1 MVQQGSPLCLA
12 FSNASE
18 TPCSSGYRAPFS
30 PMCTPRPVSPACQA
44 QLLLVSQFLTCS
56 SPSTLTCVPSPP
68 GLRVLVSLLG
78 SRFWSLCAVLLPT
91 CFLLGGDVLLLSQT
105 PRRSVQVPQ
114 RQPYQTL
121 LLSSPV
127 WPRSPL
133 PSSIPSFL
141 LCLCGHDFP
150 AFFLLTP
157 VSSSGLPRCCLSPRP
172 GLAFFHQC
180 SSPSPSTG
188 KSGSFPSPVARRL
201 WSEGEEGQVSALSP
215 MGWTGGG
222 LHPHPALLPDG
233 VGSAQVPSAERLA
246 AKLWQVSAVAFGG
259 FYVWVDF
266 CRNSS
271 RRIWANEGS
280 SGVKTSHLW
289 PTAGKRQTFSK
300 TRLPGNVFA
309 WIKKDLHPQL
319 QSNRLDSES
328 KKIIKIVLRQT
339 SGVESFS
346 LNI

>member
-1 MVQQGSPLCLA
+1 MWYHAIEFQGAKDLNTLLPAPANILTNAVYVKKLTYKLPW
-12 FSNASE
+12 FSKDRHCAWLFP
-18 TPCSSGYRAPFS
+18 TLQKRHALLDTGLPFPPCAHQGRL
-30 PMCTPRPVSPACQA
+30 SPACQA

-56 SPSTLTCVPSPP
+56 SPSILTCVPSPP
-68 GLRVLVSLLG
+68 GLKVLVSLLG
-78 SRFWSLCAVLLPT
+78 SRFWSPCAVLLPT

-127 WPRSPL
+127 WPWSPL

-141 LCLCGHDFP
+141 LCLCGHDFQ

-157 VSSSGLPRCCLSPRP
+157 VSSSGLPRCCQSPRP
-172 GLAFFHQC
+172 GLALFHQC

-222 LHPHPALLPDG
+222 LHPHLARLPDG
-233 VGSAQVPSAERLA
+233 VGSA
-246 AKLWQVSAVAFGG
+246 
-259 FYVWVDF
+259 
-266 CRNSS
+266 
-271 RRIWANEGS
+271 
-280 SGVKTSHLW
+280 
-289 PTAGKRQTFSK
+289 
-300 TRLPGNVFA
+300 
-309 WIKKDLHPQL
+309 
-319 QSNRLDSES
+319 
-328 KKIIKIVLRQT
+328 
-339 SGVESFS
+339 
-346 LNI
+346 